1 MKKLLLLF
9 LLISFTSQA
18 QLKNILKYSTTYV
31 SYDQNNSIQPMQS
44 FAVSETNELIETTPN
59 TPSDETFTFG
69 IRKLA
74 FFDYENR
81 DQFYNGSETNIGK
94 SANIGNAKGLEYLFE
109 ISKGRQQRREF
120 KNQQIFV
127 RYLAKYW
134 VAKVEQT
141 KNELVDLDYKLAD
154 LRLRLPIGK
163 KISLSIGAAYRTYE
177 KAYGVNPIQ
186 SYLEE
191 NYWWN
196 LSRDYY
202 SHNDVP
208 YSWENFST
216 GETGIDYFWYD
227 QNEVLISNSD
237 LDYRENIFG
246 SLVNRYNAEQLA
258 LVSGGYAN
266 LSGVIGLDFY
276 HYRKSHWIHA
286 YGNILPIHKTYT
298 ESGKEKYSY
307 ESFIG
312 KNDWVDYSFGGQ
324 FGININKKFGLFSEI
339 AVQKYWDRE
348 IKVIKAGVNFKL

>member
-120 KNQQIFV
+120 ENQQIFV
-127 RYLAKYW
+127 RYLAK
-134 VAKVEQT
+134 
-141 KNELVDLDYKLAD
+141 
-154 LRLRLPIGK
+154 PIGK
-163 KISLSIGAAYRTYE
+163 KISLSFGAAYRTYE

-202 SHNDVP
+202 GHNDVP

-227 QNEVLISNSD
+227 QNGVLISNSD
-237 LDYRENIFG
+237 LDYR
-246 SLVNRYNAEQLA
+246 
-258 LVSGGYAN
+258 
-266 LSGVIGLDFY
+266 
-276 HYRKSHWIHA
+276 
-286 YGNILPIHKTYT
+286 T
-298 ESGKEKYSY
+298 
-307 ESFIG
+307 
-312 KNDWVDYSFGGQ
+312 
-324 FGININKKFGLFSEI
+324 
-339 AVQKYWDRE
+339 
-348 IKVIKAGVNFKL
+348 

>member
-18 QLKNILKYSTTYV
+18 QFKKIFKYSTVYA
-31 SYDQNNSIQPMQS
+31 SYEQNNSIQPKQS
-44 FAVSETNELIETTPN
+44 FSVSQNNELMETTPN
-59 TPSDETFTFG
+59 TPADQTLTFG

-81 DQFYNGSETNIGK
+81 DQFYNGTETNIGK

-109 ISKGRQQRREF
+109 YAKGRQQRSEF
-120 KNQQIFV
+120 QNSQIFV
-127 RYLAKYW
+127 RYLSNYW

-163 KISLSIGAAYRTYE
+163 KISLSVGAAYRTYE
-177 KAYGVNPIQ
+177 KAYGVNPIE

-191 NYWWN
+191 KQWWD
-196 LSRDYY
+196 LSREYY
-202 SHNDVP
+202 GHNDVP
-208 YSWENFST
+208 YQWENVFT
-216 GETGIDYFWYD
+216 GETGYDYFWYD
-227 QNEVLISNSD
+227 QNGVLISNSD
-237 LDYRENIFG
+237 LDYRQNIFG
-246 SLVNRYNAEQLA
+246 DLVNQYNEEQLE

-286 YGNILPIHKTYT
+286 YGNILPIHKTYAD
-298 ESGKEKYSY
+298 EGKEHCSY
-307 ESFIG
+307 EAFIG
-312 KNDWVDYSFGGQ
+312 NNRWIDYSFGGQ
-324 FGININKKFGLFSEI
+324 FGININKRFGLFSEI
-339 AVQKYWDRE
+339 AIQKYWDRE
-348 IKVIKAGVNFKL
+348 IKVIKAGINFKL

>member
-18 QLKNILKYSTTYV
+18 QLKNIFKYSTTYI
-31 SYDQNNSIQPMQS
+31 SYDQNNSIQPMKS
-44 FAVSETNELIETTPN
+44 FAVSAGNELIDTTPN
-59 TPSDETFTFG
+59 TPADETFTFG

-94 SANIGNAKGLEYLFE
+94 SANVGNAKGLEYLFE

-120 KNQQIFV
+120 ENQQIFV

-154 LRLRLPIGK
+154 LRLKLPIGK
-163 KISLSIGAAYRTYE
+163 KINLSIGAAYRTYE
-177 KAYGVNPIQ
+177 KAYGVNPIE

-202 SHNDVP
+202 GHDDVP
-208 YSWENFST
+208 YSWENFVT

-227 QNEVLISNSD
+227 QNGQLISNSD

-286 YGNILPIHKTYT
+286 YGNVLPIHKTYT
-298 ESGKEKYSY
+298 ESGKEEYSY
-307 ESFIG
+307 EAFVG
-312 KNDWVDYSFGGQ
+312 NNDWIDYSFGGQ